1 MEKRT
6 SASIRV
12 KLVVFSVI
20 LLMVVFL
27 GGITAFFFSM
37 RNIIRNNTS
46 QELRNAVIIE
56 RIKLEASV
64 NSEIAIALKMAG
76 SPLIKRYFLNPND
89 TDIARLAAE
98 EITGYREAFASKSIF
113 WVSDADKFFHSD
125 DADPFFLDVNNP
137 DNYWYLMTLN
147 ETENYNFNINYNP
160 DLNVTN
166 LWINAPVFYN
176 KRPIGILGTGIN
188 LSTFIDAIY
197 RDYTGKGE
205 LYLFNE
211 LGEVTGARDSALV
224 AEKITLDKQ
233 LGITGKNIIEQS
245 KKLSSGDL
253 YYYNAAEGDIA
264 IGTIPLIGWS
274 IAIIQ
279 PFLPEDY
286 IKSPMTFLF
295 TAMMLVILGI
305 VIIINVVISGSIKP
319 LNRMVNTLN
328 LISADWDLSRRLNVQ
343 EKDEIGTLG
352 NFFNQTFDR
361 ISGLLKDIKNHAVTL
376 SGTGEELAANMT
388 QTAAAINE
396 INANIQSMKG
406 QVESQTLEVNATAKS
421 MERIINGL
429 KSLNNHIEVQSESV
443 SRSSSAIEEMLAN
456 IRSVTNTLVRNSTNI
471 NSLAESS
478 ETGRVDLEQVV
489 SDIQEIARESE
500 GLLEINSVMQ
510 NIASQTNLLSMN
522 AAIEA
527 AHAGESGKG
536 FAVVADEIRKLAE
549 NSGEQSKTI
558 SDVLQRIKISI
569 DTITKSTAV
578 VLERFETIEQDVK
591 TVSGQELQIRNAME
605 EQETGSR
612 DILDAVMQLNSA
624 TAEVKS
630 ASAEMTA
637 ESREVVDE
645 SSRLKHITEEVSSG
659 MDEMAIGVEQINIAV
674 NRVNEISLENK
685 SNIDTLNNEIAKF
698 KVE

>member
-1 MEKRT
+1 MAKKT
-6 SASIRV
+6 TVSV
-12 KLVVFSVI
+12 KLKLIVFSVI
-20 LLMVVFL
+20 LLAVVFL
-27 GGITAFFFSM
+27 GGSAAFFFSM

-64 NSEIAIALKMAG
+64 NSEIAIAMKMAD
-76 SPLIKRYFLNPND
+76 SPLIKRYFLNPGD
-89 TDIARLAAE
+89 PELTRLAME
-98 EITGYREAFASKSIF
+98 EIAGYREAFASKSVF
-113 WVSDADKFFHSD
+113 WVSDTDTLFHSD
-125 DADPFFLDVNNP
+125 DAEPFFLDVNNP

-147 ETENYNFNINYNP
+147 ETEKYNFNINYNP

-205 LYLFNE
+205 LYFFNAA
-211 LGEVTGARDSALV
+211 GEITGARDSSLV
-224 AEKITLDKQ
+224 AEKVSMERQ
-233 LGITGKNIIEQS
+233 LGAAGEEIMKQSQKLNSGEFYFFNAREGEII
-245 KKLSSGDL
+245 
-253 YYYNAAEGDIA
+253 
-264 IGTIPLIGWS
+264 IGTIPLIGWN
-274 IAIIQ
+274 IAIVR
-279 PFLPEDY
+279 PFALSDY
-286 IKSPMTFLF
+286 TTSPMTFLF
-295 TAMMLVILGI
+295 IAMMFVIFA
-305 VIIINVVISGSIKP
+305 IIIVFNLVVSGFIKP
-319 LNRMVNTLN
+319 LYKMVNTLN
-328 LISADWDLSRRLNVQ
+328 LISADWDLSKRLDVKG
-343 EKDEIGTLG
+343 KDEIGTLG

-361 ISGLLKDIKNHAVTL
+361 ISGLLKEIKTRAFTL
-376 SGTGEELAANMT
+376 SGTGAELASNMNE
-388 QTAAAINE
+388 TAAAIHE

-406 QVESQTLEVNATAKS
+406 QVESQTNEVSSTARS
-421 MERIINGL
+421 MDRIIGGL
-429 KSLNNHIEVQSESV
+429 GSLNSHIEVQSESV

-456 IRSVTNTLVRNSTNI
+456 IRSVTDTLVKNSANI

-478 ETGRVDLEQVV
+478 ETGRVDLEQVA

-578 VLERFETIEQDVK
+578 VLERFEAIEQDIK
-591 TVSGQELQIRNAME
+591 TVSNQELQIRNAME
-605 EQETGSR
+605 EQEIGSR
-612 DILDAVMQLNSA
+612 DILNAVMQLNSI

-630 ASAEMTA
+630 ASAEMTS

-645 SSRLKHITEEVSSG
+645 SSRLKHITEEVYSG
-659 MDEMAIGVEQINIAV
+659 MDEMAIGVDQINIAV
-674 NRVNEISLENK
+674 NRVNEISLENR
-685 SNIDTLNNEIAKF
+685 SNIESLNNEIAKF
-698 KVE
+698 KV